1 MKKLIPALIIIL
13 ITLVACGKKPAAP
26 GSTIPVTTEQEAPIE
41 TTHAYV
47 EIKESPDK
55 YTWYMKDYYGKN
67 LVTIGELDY
76 TDTLRERYGQGEIH
90 FALFTPHGEYV
101 DVNDEN
107 SLKQWWVVGQSI
119 APNTPIKYLFESKD
133 DGTDSDYYVVSQN
146 IEEVILA
153 LAPVGEKVE
162 VPSFTQITPSPDR
175 YTSYIYD
182 YVGRNLTQCGYQDYN
197 GLSQKYGMAE
207 VRLIVNGENGVYV
220 DVQDEEDMKNFV
232 VTRQSVAPNTEL
244 KKEYEIKEDG
254 SESQHYIKDTSIEE
268 IELYV
273 TRLDDKYIASDDVI
287 EDVETRT
294 TPRAAAASEETEEA
308 QGESAIRPEFKA
320 AMDAY
325 EEFYG
330 EYCEFLEKYSENPS
344 DATLIGQYG
353 KMMAKMTEVNAAFE
367 KWNDADMTTAE
378 AAYYLEVNGR
388 VLQKL
393 AKVMG

>member
-13 ITLVACGKKPAAP
+13 ITLVACGKKTAAP

-101 DVNDEN
+101 NVNDEN

-119 APNTPIKYLFESKD
+119 APNTPIKYLFESND

-197 GLSQKYGMAE
+197 GLSQKYGMAK

-294 TPRAAAASEETEEA
+294 TPKAAAASEETEEA

-325 EEFYG
+325 EEFYD
-330 EYCEFLEKYSENPS
+330 EYCDLMSQYTKNPTDFSLLTKYGNMLS
-344 DATLIGQYG
+344 
-353 KMMAKMTEVNAAFE
+353 KMTEIDAAFE